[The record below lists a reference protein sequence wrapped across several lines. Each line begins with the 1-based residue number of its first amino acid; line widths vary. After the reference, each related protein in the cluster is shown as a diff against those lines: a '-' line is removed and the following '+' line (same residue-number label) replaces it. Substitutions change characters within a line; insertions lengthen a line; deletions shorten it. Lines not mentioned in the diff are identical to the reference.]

1 MLEVWERS
9 QEDWDL
15 KRALQM
21 DGEEESRDVGH
32 PSDDK
37 FLIHPVMLA
46 LALRLDHP
54 HKPCNAKTKATFSD
68 LQRTSTFRMAQDIIG
83 LNDRHRHT
91 I

>member
-21 DGEEESRDVGH
+21 DVGEESRDVGH

-37 FLIHPVMLA
+37 FLII
-46 LALRLDHP
+46 RQ
-54 HKPCNAKTKATFSD
+54 C
-68 LQRTSTFRMAQDIIG
+68 
-83 LNDRHRHT
+83 
-91 I
+91 

>member
-32 PSDDK
+32 P
-37 FLIHPVMLA
+37 
-46 LALRLDHP
+46 
-54 HKPCNAKTKATFSD
+54 
-68 LQRTSTFRMAQDIIG
+68 
-83 LNDRHRHT
+83 
-91 I
+91 